1 MRLKRTHKCG
11 ELNSKNIGKTVI
23 LNGWVERI
31 RDLGGIKFG
40 LLRDRYGK
48 IQFVIDPENKKIYD
62 IAKEVGNEYVIAIK
76 GKIRKRPEDAINK
89 NMKTGEIEILVEDLE
104 ILSESETPPIYVN
117 KDEETSENLRLKYR
131 YLDLRKDKMKNNL
144 LLRHKALQITRQYF
158 SENDFMEIE
167 TPYLTK
173 STPEGAR
180 DFLVPSRL
188 KPGSFYALPQSPQ
201 LFKQLLM
208 VSGFDRYFQ
217 IARCFR
223 DEDFRADRQPEFSQ
237 IDFEMSFVEMD
248 DILNLTEGLLKKLF
262 KELVNYD
269 LKLPLRRFTY
279 DEVMDKYGSDKPDT
293 RYGLEIQ
300 DFTNRF
306 ENTGA
311 TFIKNAIE
319 KGEKVRG
326 IVLENKADKF
336 SRKRIDEYTEFAK
349 SVGAGGLIWVK
360 NEKGNIKSSIKKI
373 AEPELNKMVED
384 NILKEND
391 IAFVLVGNREEI
403 NKILGHIRVKLIR
416 EEMDKKD
423 GFDVLW
429 VVDFPMFAWDE
440 EENRL
445 VAEHHPF
452 TMPKLDE
459 FEKYADSDPLKI
471 RAQCYDLVIN
481 GYEMASGSIRI
492 HRRDLQNKIFE
503 LIGLSEKEINEKFGF
518 LIEAFKYG
526 PPPHGGA
533 AIGFDRLIAIM
544 AGEESIKE
552 VIAFPK
558 TASGSD
564 PMTEAP
570 SAVSEKQLKELKIKL
585 DL

>member
-1 MRLKRTHKCG
+1 MRLKRTYKCG
-11 ELNSKNIGKTVI
+11 ELTSKNVNEVVI

-48 IQFVIDPENKKIYD
+48 VQFVIDPDN
-62 IAKEVGNEYVIAIK
+62 KEVYDLANKIGNEFVIAIK
-76 GKIRKRPEDAINK
+76 GIVRKRPEDAINK
-89 NMKTGEIEILVEDLE
+89 NMKTGEIEVLVEDLE

-117 KDEETSENLRLKYR
+117 KEEEISENLRLKYR
-131 YLDLRKDKMKNNL
+131 YLDLRKERMQRNL
-144 LLRHKALQITRQYF
+144 LMRHKALQIIRQYF
-158 SENDFMEIE
+158 SENDFVEVE

-188 KPGSFYALPQSPQ
+188 KPGTFYALPQSPQ

-237 IDFEMSFVEMD
+237 IDFEMSFVEME
-248 DILNLTEGLLKKLF
+248 DILSFAEGLLGKLF
-262 KELVNYD
+262 KDLLNYD
-269 LKLPLRRFTY
+269 LELPLRRYTY

-300 DFTNRF
+300 DFTEF
-306 ENTGA
+306 FKETKA
-311 TFIKNAIE
+311 EFIKKAIE
-319 KGEKVRG
+319 NGESVRG
-326 IVLENKADKF
+326 VVLENKGDKF

-349 SVGAGGLIWVK
+349 SVGANGLIWVK
-360 NEKGNIKSSIKKI
+360 NENGEVKSSIKKL
-373 AEPELNKMVED
+373 AENELK
-384 NILKEND
+384 NIFEKGIINNND
-391 IAFVLVGNREEI
+391 IAFILVGKRLEI
-403 NKILGHIRVKLIR
+403 NKMLGHIRNKLIK

-423 GFDVLW
+423 GFDILW
-429 VVDFPMFAWDE
+429 VVEFPMFAWDE

-459 FEKYADSDPLKI
+459 FNKYADSDPLKI

-481 GYEMASGSIRI
+481 GYEMASGSIRV
-492 HRRDLQNKIFE
+492 HRKDLQNKIFE
-503 LIGLSEKEINEKFGF
+503 LIGLGEEEINEKFGF

-533 AIGFDRLIAIM
+533 ALGFDRLIAVM
-544 AGEESIKE
+544 VGEESIKE

-570 SAVSEKQLKELKIKL
+570 SVVSERQLKELKIKL

>member
-1 MRLKRTHKCG
+1 MRLKRSHKCG
-11 ELNSKNIGKTVI
+11 ELGIENIGETVI

-48 IQFVIDPENKKIYD
+48 VQFVVDPENTEIYE
-62 IAKEVGNEYVIAIK
+62 IAKNIGNEYVIAIK
-76 GKIRKRPEDAINK
+76 GVVRKRPDDAINK
-89 NMKTGEIEILVEDLE
+89 NMKTGEIELFVEDLE

-117 KDEETSENLRLKYR
+117 KDDDVSENLRLKYR

-188 KPGSFYALPQSPQ
+188 KPGNFYALPQSPQ

-248 DILNLTEGLLKKLF
+248 DILELTEGLLKKLF

-269 LKLPLRRFTY
+269 LELPLRRYTY

-300 DFTNRF
+300 DFTDVF
-306 ENTGA
+306 KNTGA
-311 TFIKNAIE
+311 TFIKSAIE

-326 IVLENKADKF
+326 IILENKADKF

-373 AEPELNKMVED
+373 AEPELQKLVENNVIKD
-384 NILKEND
+384 ND
-391 IAFVLVGNREEI
+391 ITFILVGEKDNI
-403 NKILGHIRVKLIR
+403 NKILGHIRNKLIK
-416 EEMDKKD
+416 EEMPKKD

-429 VVDFPMFAWDE
+429 VIDFPMFAWDE

-481 GYEMASGSIRI
+481 GYEMASGSIRV
-492 HRRDLQNKIFE
+492 HRKDLQNKIFE

-544 AGEESIKE
+544 AGEDSIKE

-570 SAVSEKQLKELKIKL
+570 SPVSERQLKELKINV

>member
-11 ELNSKNIGKTVI
+11 ELNIQNVDETVI

-48 IQFVIDPENKKIYD
+48 IQFVIDPENKDIYD
-62 IAKEVGNEYVIAIK
+62 IAKNIGNEYVIAIK
-76 GKIRKRPEDAINK
+76 GIIRKRPEDAINK

-104 ILSESETPPIYVN
+104 ILAESETPPIYVN
-117 KDEETSENLRLKYR
+117 KDEEISENLRLKYR
-131 YLDLRKDKMKNNL
+131 YLDLRKEKMQKNL

-237 IDFEMSFVEMD
+237 IDFELSFVDMD
-248 DILNLTEGLLKKLF
+248 DILTLTEGLLKKLF
-262 KELVNYD
+262 KELIDYD

-279 DEVMDKYGSDKPDT
+279 DEAMNKYGSDKPDT

-300 DFTNRF
+300 DFTEIF

-311 TFIKNAIE
+311 AFIKKAIE
-319 KGEKVRG
+319 NGQKVKG
-326 IVLENKADKF
+326 IVLEGKATKF

-360 NEKGNIKSSIKKI
+360 NENNNIKSSIKKI
-373 AEPELNKMVED
+373 AEPELNKL
-384 NILKEND
+384 IENEIIKNNN
-391 IAFVLVGNREEI
+391 IAFILVGDNNEI
-403 NKILGHIRVKLIR
+403 NKILGHIRVKLIK
-416 EEMDKKD
+416 EEMEKKD

-429 VVDFPMFAWDE
+429 IVDFPMFTWDE

-459 FEKYADSDPLKI
+459 FEKFADSEPLKI

-492 HRRDLQNKIFE
+492 HRKDLQNKIFE
-503 LIGLSEKEINEKFGF
+503 LIGLNEKEINEKFGF

-533 AIGFDRLIAIM
+533 AIGFDRLIAVM

-570 SAVSEKQLKELKIKL
+570 SSVSEKQLKELKIKL
-585 DL
+585 NL

>member
-11 ELNSKNIGKTVI
+11 ELNSKNVNDVVI

-48 IQFVIDPENKKIYD
+48 IQFVIDPENKNIYD
-62 IAKEVGNEYVIAIK
+62 LANEIGNEYVIAIK
-76 GKIRKRPEDAINK
+76 GKVRNRPEDAVNK
-89 NMKTGEIEILVEDLE
+89 NMKTGEIEVLVEDLE

-117 KDEETSENLRLKYR
+117 KEEEISENLRLKYR
-131 YLDLRKDKMKNNL
+131 YLDLRKERMQRNIL
-144 LLRHKALQITRQYF
+144 MRHKALQIVRQYF
-158 SENDFMEIE
+158 SENDFVEIE

-237 IDFEMSFVEMD
+237 IDFEMSFVDMN
-248 DILNLTEGLLKKLF
+248 DILTFSEGLLGKLF
-262 KELVNYD
+262 KELLNYE
-269 LKLPLRRFTY
+269 LELPLRRYTY

-300 DFTNRF
+300 DFTEYF
-306 ENTGA
+306 KNTKA
-311 TFIKNAIE
+311 EFIKSSIE
-319 KGEKVRG
+319 KGESVRG
-326 IVLENKADKF
+326 IVLENKGNKF

-349 SVGAGGLIWVK
+349 SVGANGMIWVR
-360 NEKGNIKSSIKKI
+360 NENGEVKSSIKKL
-373 AEPELNKMVED
+373 AEDE
-384 NILKEND
+384 LKELFEKEIIKNND
-391 IAFVLVGNREEI
+391 IAFILVGKRLEI
-403 NKILGHIRVKLIR
+403 NKILGHIRNKLIK
-416 EEMDKKD
+416 EEMDKKE

-440 EENRL
+440 EEKRL

-452 TMPKLDE
+452 TMPKLEE
-459 FEKYADSDPLKI
+459 FEKYADTDPLKI

-481 GYEMASGSIRI
+481 GYEMASGSIRV
-492 HRRDLQNKIFE
+492 HRKDLQNKIFE

-533 AIGFDRLIAIM
+533 ALGFDRLIAIM
-544 AGEESIKE
+544 VGEESIKE

-570 SAVSEKQLKELKIKL
+570 SAVSERQLKELKIKL

>member
-11 ELNSKNIGKTVI
+11 ELNSKNIGETII

-48 IQFVIDPENKKIYD
+48 VQFVIDPENKEIYD
-62 IAKEVGNEYVIAIK
+62 IAKEIGNEYVIAIK
-76 GKIRKRPEDAINK
+76 GIVRKRPEKAINK
-89 NMKTGEIEILVEDLE
+89 NMKTGEIEILVNDLE

-117 KDEETSENLRLKYR
+117 KDEEISENLRLKYR

-248 DILNLTEGLLKKLF
+248 DILTLTEGLLKKLF
-262 KELVNYD
+262 KELVNYE
-269 LKLPLRRFTY
+269 LELPLRRFTY

-300 DFTNRF
+300 DFTDRF

-319 KGEKVRG
+319 NGNKVRG

-373 AEPELNKMVED
+373 AEPELKNWLKTILLKKM
-384 NILKEND
+384 ILHSSWLEKEM
-391 IAFVLVGNREEI
+391 
-403 NKILGHIRVKLIR
+403 KLI
-416 EEMDKKD
+416 KS
-423 GFDVLW
+423 W
-429 VVDFPMFAWDE
+429 S
-440 EENRL
+440 
-445 VAEHHPF
+445 
-452 TMPKLDE
+452 
-459 FEKYADSDPLKI
+459 Y
-471 RAQCYDLVIN
+471 
-481 GYEMASGSIRI
+481 
-492 HRRDLQNKIFE
+492 
-503 LIGLSEKEINEKFGF
+503 
-518 LIEAFKYG
+518 
-526 PPPHGGA
+526 
-533 AIGFDRLIAIM
+533 
-544 AGEESIKE
+544 
-552 VIAFPK
+552 
-558 TASGSD
+558 
-564 PMTEAP
+564 
-570 SAVSEKQLKELKIKL
+570 
-585 DL
+585 

>member
-11 ELNSKNIGKTVI
+11 ELNINNTGENVI
-23 LNGWVERI
+23 LNGWVERV

-48 IQFVIDPENKKIYD
+48 VQFVVDPDNEKIYE
-62 IAKEVGNEYVIAIK
+62 IAKSLGNEYVIAIK
-76 GKIRKRPEDAINK
+76 GIVRKRPDDAINK
-89 NMKTGEIEILVEDLE
+89 NMKTGEVEILVEDLE
-104 ILSESETPPIYVN
+104 ILSESETPPIYIN
-117 KDEETSENLRLKYR
+117 KDEDISENLRLKFR
-131 YLDLRKDKMKNNL
+131 YLDLRKEKMQKNL
-144 LLRHKALQITRQYF
+144 FLRHKALQITREYF
-158 SENDFMEIE
+158 SKNDFMEIE

-188 KPGSFYALPQSPQ
+188 KPGTFYALPQSPQ

-237 IDFEMSFVEMD
+237 IDFEMSFVDMD
-248 DILNLTEGLLKKLF
+248 DILNFTEGLLKKLF
-262 KELVNYD
+262 KELINYE
-269 LKLPLRRFTY
+269 LELPLKRYTY

-293 RYGLEIQ
+293 RYGLEIN
-300 DFTNRF
+300 DFTEIF
-306 ENTGA
+306 QNTHA
-311 TFIKNAIE
+311 EFIKNAIE
-319 KGEKVRG
+319 NNQTIKG
-326 IVLENKADKF
+326 IVLKEKANKF
-336 SRKRIDEYTEFAK
+336 SRKRIDEYTDFAK

-360 NEKGNIKSSIKKI
+360 NENGNIKSSIKKF
-373 AEPELNKMVED
+373 AEPELNELVK
-384 NILKEND
+384 NGYIGNND
-391 IAFVLVGNREEI
+391 IAFILVGKKEEI
-403 NKILGHIRVKLIR
+403 NKILGHIRVKLIK
-416 EEMDKKD
+416 EEMEKKE

-429 VVDFPMFAWDE
+429 VVDFPMFTWDE

-459 FEKYADSDPLKI
+459 FEKFADSNPLKI

-481 GYEMASGSIRI
+481 GYEMASGSIRV
-492 HRRDLQNKIFE
+492 HRKDLQNKIFE

-544 AGEESIKE
+544 AGEDSIKE

-558 TASGSD
+558 TASGSN
-564 PMTEAP
+564 PMTGAP
-570 SAVSEKQLKELKIKL
+570 SSVSEKQLKELKIKL
-585 DL
+585 DI

>member
-11 ELNSKNIGKTVI
+11 ELDIMNVDEIVV

-48 IQFVIDPENKKIYD
+48 VQFVIDPENKEIYELAKKI
-62 IAKEVGNEYVIAIK
+62 GNEYVIAIK

-89 NMKTGEIEILVEDLE
+89 NMKTGEIEMLVEDLE

-117 KDEETSENLRLKYR
+117 KDEEVSENLRLKYR
-131 YLDLRKDKMKNNL
+131 YLDLRKDKMKNNI

-188 KPGSFYALPQSPQ
+188 KPGTFYALPQSPQ

-248 DILNLTEGLLKKLF
+248 DILDLTEGLLKKLF

-269 LKLPLRRFTY
+269 LELPLRRFTY

-300 DFTNRF
+300 DFTVRF

-311 TFIKNAIE
+311 TFIKGAIE

-349 SVGAGGLIWVK
+349 SVGAGGLIWIK

-373 AEPELNKMVED
+373 AEPELSKMIED
-384 NILKEND
+384 GILKEND
-391 IAFVLVGNREEI
+391 IAFVLVGHREEI
-403 NKILGHIRVKLIR
+403 NKILGHLRVKLIK
-416 EEMDKKD
+416 EEMNKKE

-429 VVDFPMFAWDE
+429 VVDFPMFAWDDE
-440 EENRL
+440 EKRL

-481 GYEMASGSIRI
+481 GYEMASGSIRV
-492 HRRDLQNKIFE
+492 HRRDLQSKIFE

-544 AGEESIKE
+544 SGEESIKE

>member
-1 MRLKRTHKCG
+1 M
-11 ELNSKNIGKTVI
+11 NIQ
-23 LNGWVERI
+23 R
-31 RDLGGIKFG
+31 
-40 LLRDRYGK
+40 
-48 IQFVIDPENKKIYD
+48 
-62 IAKEVGNEYVIAIK
+62 
-76 GKIRKRPEDAINK
+76 
-89 NMKTGEIEILVEDLE
+89 
-104 ILSESETPPIYVN
+104 
-117 KDEETSENLRLKYR
+117 
-131 YLDLRKDKMKNNL
+131 
-144 LLRHKALQITRQYF
+144 
-158 SENDFMEIE
+158 
-167 TPYLTK
+167 
-173 STPEGAR
+173 
-180 DFLVPSRL
+180 
-188 KPGSFYALPQSPQ
+188 
-201 LFKQLLM
+201 
-208 VSGFDRYFQ
+208 
-217 IARCFR
+217 
-223 DEDFRADRQPEFSQ
+223 
-237 IDFEMSFVEMD
+237 
-248 DILNLTEGLLKKLF
+248 
-262 KELVNYD
+262 
-269 LKLPLRRFTY
+269 
-279 DEVMDKYGSDKPDT
+279 
-293 RYGLEIQ
+293 
-300 DFTNRF
+300 
-306 ENTGA
+306 
-311 TFIKNAIE
+311 AIE

-349 SVGAGGLIWVK
+349 SVGAGGLIWIK

-373 AEPELNKMVED
+373 AEPELSKMIED
-384 NILKEND
+384 GILKEND
-391 IAFVLVGNREEI
+391 IAFVLVGHREEI
-403 NKILGHIRVKLIR
+403 NKILGHLRVKLIK
-416 EEMDKKD
+416 EEMNKKD

-429 VVDFPMFAWDE
+429 VVDFPMFAWDDE
-440 EENRL
+440 EKRL

-481 GYEMASGSIRI
+481 GYEMASGSIRV
-492 HRRDLQNKIFE
+492 HRRDLQSKIFE

-544 AGEESIKE
+544 SGEESIKE

>member
-1 MRLKRTHKCG
+1 MKLKRTHKCG
-11 ELNSKNIGKTVI
+11 NLNSSNIGQEVI

-40 LLRDRYGK
+40 LLRDISGK
-48 IQFVIDPENKKIYD
+48 VQFVIDPENKEIYE
-62 IAKEVGNEYVIAIK
+62 IAKTIGNEYVIAIK
-76 GKIRKRPEDAINK
+76 GVVRKRPDDAINK
-89 NMKTGEIEILVEDLE
+89 NMPTGEIEIDVNDMEV
-104 ILSESETPPIYVN
+104 LSESETPPIYVN
-117 KDEETSENLRLKYR
+117 KDEEISENLRLKYR
-131 YLDLRKDKMKNNL
+131 YLDLRKDRMKKNL
-144 LLRHKALQITRQYF
+144 VMRHKALQIVRQYL
-158 SENDFMEIE
+158 SENDFLEIE

-188 KPGSFYALPQSPQ
+188 KPGNFYALPQSPQ

-248 DILNLTEGLLKKLF
+248 DILTLTEGLLKKLF
-262 KELVNYD
+262 KELLDYD
-269 LKLPLRRFTY
+269 LETPLRRFTY
-279 DEVMDKYGSDKPDT
+279 DEVMNKYGSDKPDT
-293 RYGLEIQ
+293 RYGLEIN
-300 DFTNRF
+300 DFSEDFKETKADFIRKVI
-306 ENTGA
+306 ENGGK
-311 TFIKNAIE
+311 IK
-319 KGEKVRG
+319 G
-326 IVLENKADKF
+326 IVLSEKADKF

-349 SVGAGGLIWVK
+349 SVGAGGLIWIK
-360 NEKGNIKSSIKKI
+360 NEKGEVKSSIKKI
-373 AEPELNKMVED
+373 AENEIK
-384 NILKEND
+384 NIFDKGLIKDND
-391 IAFVLVGNREEI
+391 IAFLIVGENEEV
-403 NKILGHIRVKLIR
+403 NKILGHIRVKLIK
-416 EEMDKKD
+416 EEMEKKD

-452 TMPKLDE
+452 TMPKLDD

-492 HRRDLQNKIFE
+492 HRKDLQNKIFE
-503 LIGLSEKEINEKFGF
+503 MIGLSDEEINEKFGF

-533 AIGFDRLIAIM
+533 AIGFDRLIAVM
-544 AGEESIKE
+544 AGEDSIKE

-570 SAVSEKQLKELKIKL
+570 SEVSEKQLNELKIKL

>member
-1 MRLKRTHKCG
+1 MRLKRTYKCG
-11 ELNSKNIGKTVI
+11 ELTSKNVNEVVI

-48 IQFVIDPENKKIYD
+48 VQFVIDPDN
-62 IAKEVGNEYVIAIK
+62 KEVYDLANKIGNEFVIAIK
-76 GKIRKRPEDAINK
+76 GIVRKRPEDAINK
-89 NMKTGEIEILVEDLE
+89 NMKTGEIEVLVEDLE

-117 KDEETSENLRLKYR
+117 KEEEISENLRLKYR
-131 YLDLRKDKMKNNL
+131 YLDLRKERMQRNL
-144 LLRHKALQITRQYF
+144 LMRHKALQIIRQYF
-158 SENDFMEIE
+158 SENDFVEVE

-188 KPGSFYALPQSPQ
+188 KPGTFYALPQSPQ

-248 DILNLTEGLLKKLF
+248 DILSFAEGLLGKLF
-262 KELVNYD
+262 KDLLNYD
-269 LKLPLRRFTY
+269 LELPLRRYTY

-300 DFTNRF
+300 DFTEF
-306 ENTGA
+306 FKETKA
-311 TFIKNAIE
+311 EFIKKAIE
-319 KGEKVRG
+319 NGESVRG
-326 IVLENKADKF
+326 VVLENKGDKF

-349 SVGAGGLIWVK
+349 SVGANGLIWVK
-360 NEKGNIKSSIKKI
+360 NENGEVKSSIKKL
-373 AEPELNKMVED
+373 AENELK
-384 NILKEND
+384 NIFEKGIINNND
-391 IAFVLVGNREEI
+391 IAFILVGKRLEI
-403 NKILGHIRVKLIR
+403 NKMLGHIRNKLIK

-423 GFDVLW
+423 GFDILW
-429 VVDFPMFAWDE
+429 VVEFPMFAWDE

-459 FEKYADSDPLKI
+459 FNKYADSDPLKI

-481 GYEMASGSIRI
+481 GYEMASGSIRV
-492 HRRDLQNKIFE
+492 HRKDLQNKIFE
-503 LIGLSEKEINEKFGF
+503 LIGLGEEEINEKFGF

-533 AIGFDRLIAIM
+533 ALGFDRLIAVM
-544 AGEESIKE
+544 VGEESIKE

-570 SAVSEKQLKELKIKL
+570 SAVSERQLKELKIKL

>member
-11 ELNSKNIGKTVI
+11 ELDIKNVDEIVV

-48 IQFVIDPENKKIYD
+48 VQFVIDPENKEIYELAKKI
-62 IAKEVGNEYVIAIK
+62 GNEYVIAIK
-76 GKIRKRPEDAINK
+76 GKIRKRPDDAINK
-89 NMKTGEIEILVEDLE
+89 NMKTGEIEMLVEDLE

-117 KDEETSENLRLKYR
+117 KDEEVSENLRLKYR
-131 YLDLRKDKMKNNL
+131 YLDLRKDKMKNNI

-188 KPGSFYALPQSPQ
+188 KPGTFYALPQSPQ

-248 DILNLTEGLLKKLF
+248 DILDLTEGLLKKLF

-269 LKLPLRRFTY
+269 LELPLRRFTY

-300 DFTNRF
+300 DFTVRF

-311 TFIKNAIE
+311 TFIKGAIE

-349 SVGAGGLIWVK
+349 SVGAGGLIWIK

-373 AEPELNKMVED
+373 AEPELSKMIED
-384 NILKEND
+384 GILKEND
-391 IAFVLVGNREEI
+391 IAFVLVGHREEI
-403 NKILGHIRVKLIR
+403 NKILGHLRVKLIK
-416 EEMDKKD
+416 EEMNKKD

-429 VVDFPMFAWDE
+429 VVDFPMFAWDDE
-440 EENRL
+440 EKRL

-481 GYEMASGSIRI
+481 GYEMASGSIRV
-492 HRRDLQNKIFE
+492 HRRDLQSKIFE

-544 AGEESIKE
+544 SGEESIKE

>member
-1 MRLKRTHKCG
+1 MKLKRTHKCG
-11 ELNSKNIGKTVI
+11 ELDIENVDEVVI

-48 IQFVIDPENKKIYD
+48 VQFVIDPENKEIYEL
-62 IAKEVGNEYVIAIK
+62 AKEIGNEYVIAIK
-76 GKIRKRPEDAINK
+76 GKIRKRPEEAVNR
-89 NMKTGEIEILVEDLE
+89 NMKTGEIEVLVEDLE

-117 KDEETSENLRLKYR
+117 KDEEISENLRLKYR

-237 IDFEMSFVEMD
+237 IDFEMSFVEME
-248 DILNLTEGLLKKLF
+248 DILELTEGLLKRLF
-262 KELVNYD
+262 KELINYD
-269 LKLPLRRFTY
+269 LELPLRRFTY

-293 RYGLEIQ
+293 RYGMEIQ
-300 DFTNRF
+300 DYTEIFK
-306 ENTGA
+306 NTEA
-311 TFIKNAIE
+311 TFIKNAINN
-319 KGEKVRG
+319 GQTVRG
-326 IVLENKADKF
+326 IILENKGDKF

-349 SVGAGGLIWVK
+349 SVGAGGLVWVK
-360 NEKGNIKSSIKKI
+360 NEKGNLKSSIKKI
-373 AEPELNKMVED
+373 AEPELNKMIE
-384 NILKEND
+384 NGLLKEND
-391 IAFVLVGNREEI
+391 IAFILIGEREEI

-429 VVDFPMFAWDE
+429 VVDFPMFALDE

-492 HRRDLQNKIFE
+492 HRKDLQNKIFE

-570 SAVSEKQLKELKIKL
+570 STVSEKQLKELKIKL

>member
-1 MRLKRTHKCG
+1 MRLKRTYKCG
-11 ELNSKNIGKTVI
+11 ELTSKNVNEVVI

-48 IQFVIDPENKKIYD
+48 VQFVIDPENKEVYDLANKI
-62 IAKEVGNEYVIAIK
+62 GNEFVIAIK
-76 GKIRKRPEDAINK
+76 GIVRKRPEDAINK
-89 NMKTGEIEILVEDLE
+89 NMKTGEIEVLVEDLE

-117 KDEETSENLRLKYR
+117 KEEEISENLRLKYR
-131 YLDLRKDKMKNNL
+131 YLDLRKERMQRNL
-144 LLRHKALQITRQYF
+144 LMRHKALQIIRQYF
-158 SENDFMEIE
+158 SENDFVEVE

-188 KPGSFYALPQSPQ
+188 KPGTFYALPQSPQ

-248 DILNLTEGLLKKLF
+248 DILSFAEGLLGKLF
-262 KELVNYD
+262 KDLLNYD
-269 LKLPLRRFTY
+269 LELPLRRYTY

-300 DFTNRF
+300 DFTEF
-306 ENTGA
+306 FKETKA
-311 TFIKNAIE
+311 EFIKKAIE
-319 KGEKVRG
+319 NGESVRG
-326 IVLENKADKF
+326 VVLENKGDKF

-349 SVGAGGLIWVK
+349 SVGANGLIWVK
-360 NEKGNIKSSIKKI
+360 NENGEVKSSIKKL
-373 AEPELNKMVED
+373 AENELK
-384 NILKEND
+384 NIFEKGIINNND
-391 IAFVLVGNREEI
+391 IAFILVGKRLEI
-403 NKILGHIRVKLIR
+403 NKMLGHIRNKLIK

-423 GFDVLW
+423 GFDILW
-429 VVDFPMFAWDE
+429 VVEFPMFAWDE

-459 FEKYADSDPLKI
+459 FNKYADSDPLKI

-481 GYEMASGSIRI
+481 GYEMASGSIRV
-492 HRRDLQNKIFE
+492 HRKDLQNKIFE
-503 LIGLSEKEINEKFGF
+503 LIGLGEEEINEKFGF

-533 AIGFDRLIAIM
+533 ALGFDRLIAVM
-544 AGEESIKE
+544 VGEESIKE

-570 SAVSEKQLKELKIKL
+570 SVVSERQLKELKIKL